1 MKEIISLFIKRKEF
15 FFNLL
20 IQHIEISF
28 ISIILAIFIGGII
41 GIVIAENK
49 KSAKPTLNIINFL
62 YTIPSIS
69 MLGFL
74 IPFSGVGNTTAI
86 IALVIYALLPMVRN
100 TYTGISQ
107 VDNNMIEAAK
117 AMGSTRNQILWKI
130 KIPLAMPVILSGIKS
145 MITMTIALTGIAS
158 FIGAGGLGVAIY
170 RGITTNNS
178 AMTFIGSLLI
188 AILAVVVEFIFN
200 VLEKYVNKRKRIQK
214 KYSLIFIVLIL
225 CLLARMIPQK
235 KDTLKIATKPMTEQ
249 YILGEMLTLYIE
261 QETNLQ
267 VEVTQGVGGGTSNIE
282 PALEKGEFDMY
293 PEYTGT
299 GWNMVLK
306 NEGNYD
312 ESMFKKLQKGYQ
324 RKGLEWQGMY
334 GFNNTYGLAV
344 RKDIADQYQLKTY
357 SDLKNISNQLIFGAE
372 YDFFE
377 REDGYDAL
385 CKTYNLN
392 FKETMDMDI
401 GLKYQALNQGKVDV
415 MTIFMTDGQL
425 SNDQIVVLEDDQHFY
440 PSYMCGN
447 VVRSDVLKKHPELKK
462 VLKKLSYKINDL
474 QMAKMNDFVESKGK
488 EPKEVAKSYLKK
500 LKLLKESAMEPIIE
514 FKDIKKDYDKN
525 VVIPNLNL
533 SINKG
538 EFITIIGTSGSGK
551 TTVLKIMNGLIEPTS
566 GMIQI
571 HGKDIKKQNLIQLR
585 RKMGYVIQGSMLFPH
600 LTVKQNI
607 AYVPQLEKK
616 KVDHQLI
623 EEWLQK
629 VQLDPSLKDKYPSEL
644 SGGQQQRV
652 AIARGLIHQPDILL
666 MDEPF
671 GAVDEITRRQ
681 LQDEI
686 LKIYQQTKTT
696 ILFVTHDIQE
706 ALKLGTRVLIMDQ
719 GTIQQF
725 DTPEHIVK
733 DPANDYVKRLVLH
746 NES

>member
-200 VLEKYVNKRKRIQK
+200 VNKRKRIQK

-415 MTIFMTDGQL
+415 MTIFTTDGQL

>member
-1 MKEIISLFIKRKEF
+1 
-15 FFNLL
+15 
-20 IQHIEISF
+20 
-28 ISIILAIFIGGII
+28 
-41 GIVIAENK
+41 
-49 KSAKPTLNIINFL
+49 
-62 YTIPSIS
+62 
-69 MLGFL
+69 
-74 IPFSGVGNTTAI
+74 
-86 IALVIYALLPMVRN
+86 
-100 TYTGISQ
+100 
-107 VDNNMIEAAK
+107 
-117 AMGSTRNQILWKI
+117 
-130 KIPLAMPVILSGIKS
+130 
-145 MITMTIALTGIAS
+145 
-158 FIGAGGLGVAIY
+158 
-170 RGITTNNS
+170 
-178 AMTFIGSLLI
+178 
-188 AILAVVVEFIFN
+188 
-200 VLEKYVNKRKRIQK
+200 
-214 KYSLIFIVLIL
+214 
-225 CLLARMIPQK
+225 
-235 KDTLKIATKPMTEQ
+235 
-249 YILGEMLTLYIE
+249 
-261 QETNLQ
+261 
-267 VEVTQGVGGGTSNIE
+267 
-282 PALEKGEFDMY
+282 
-293 PEYTGT
+293 
-299 GWNMVLK
+299 
-306 NEGNYD
+306 
-312 ESMFKKLQKGYQ
+312 
-324 RKGLEWQGMY
+324 
-334 GFNNTYGLAV
+334 
-344 RKDIADQYQLKTY
+344 
-357 SDLKNISNQLIFGAE
+357 
-372 YDFFE
+372 
-377 REDGYDAL
+377 
-385 CKTYNLN
+385 
-392 FKETMDMDI
+392 
-401 GLKYQALNQGKVDV
+401 
-415 MTIFMTDGQL
+415 
-425 SNDQIVVLEDDQHFY
+425 
-440 PSYMCGN
+440 
-447 VVRSDVLKKHPELKK
+447 
-462 VLKKLSYKINDL
+462 
-474 QMAKMNDFVESKGK
+474 
-488 EPKEVAKSYLKK
+488 
-500 LKLLKESAMEPIIE
+500 MEPIIE

-551 TTVLKIMNGLIEPTS
+551 TTVLKMMNGLIEPTS

-719 GTIQQF
+719 GIIQQF

-733 DPANDYVKRLVLH
+733 AHANDYVKRLVLH